1 MSIKVVV
8 KNNNVEKALSIFKRK
23 VKDSN
28 IRFESFTFLLNI
40 LRAFSTLLF
49 FTTTFID
56 INTS

>member
-1 MSIKVVV
+1 M
-8 KNNNVEKALSIFKRK
+8 
-23 VKDSN
+23 
-28 IRFESFTFLLNI
+28 FESFTFLLNI